1 MIYRNP
7 GPVTNT
13 GPGALVGG
21 VIAALVVLLVI
32 TIVPIIIIWRFVGCT
47 HILTSYISVDKYWD
61 ASLWFIVQ
69 CA

>member
-1 MIYRNP
+1 MTYRNP
-7 GPVTNT
+7 

-32 TIVPIIIIWRFVGCT
+32 TLVPIIIWRFVGCT
-47 HILTSYISVDKYWD
+47 HILTSYISVDKYWN

>member
-32 TIVPIIIIWRFVGCT
+32 TIVPIIIWRFVGCT
-47 HILTSYISVDKYWD
+47 HILPTTY
-61 ASLWFIVQ
+61 Q
-69 CA
+69 